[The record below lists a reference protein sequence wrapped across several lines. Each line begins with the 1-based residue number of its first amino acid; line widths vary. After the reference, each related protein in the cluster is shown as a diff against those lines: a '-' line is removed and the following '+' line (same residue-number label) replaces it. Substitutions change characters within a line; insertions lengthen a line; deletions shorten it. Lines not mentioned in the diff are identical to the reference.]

1 MFLKAPQPGKVK
13 TRLAAVIGP
22 RRAADLYRAFVVDTL
37 SWVTRFPI
45 ATQRVDFS
53 PISESARCKEL
64 LPPGTSCELHPQ
76 VDGDLGQRMEGAFR
90 SMFDSQHKR
99 CVIIGTDCP
108 MLTPRIVRTA
118 FKTLEQDDVVLGPT
132 EDGGYYLIGLRKPA
146 PTLLR
151 NMKWS
156 TDRVCSTT
164 CRRAHAAGLRTTLL
178 PKLADVDVVADL
190 PQLYSELLSRWS
202 DFGGTFPTETF
213 RYLEWQLH
221 ARTAPKSRRSVGAT
235 EAAIALGR

>member
-1 MFLKAPQPGKVK
+1 MAQSTNCLSVFLKAPQPGKVK

-22 RRAADLYRAFVVDTL
+22 RRAADLYHAFVVDTL

-108 MLTPRIVRTA
+108 MLTPGIVRTA
-118 FKTLEQDDVVLGPT
+118 FKTLERDDVVLGPT
-132 EDGGYYLIGLRKPA
+132 EDGGYYLIAMRTPRTALFEDIHWGSDNVLTE
-146 PTLLR
+146 TL
-151 NMKWS
+151 N
-156 TDRVCSTT
+156 
-164 CRRAHAAGLRTTLL
+164 RAQSLSVERTETLW
-178 PKLADVDVVADL
+178 DVDDSKDYRRWLKTVA
-190 PQLYSELLSRWS
+190 S
-202 DFGGTFPTETF
+202 
-213 RYLEWQLH
+213 
-221 ARTAPKSRRSVGAT
+221 
-235 EAAIALGR
+235 